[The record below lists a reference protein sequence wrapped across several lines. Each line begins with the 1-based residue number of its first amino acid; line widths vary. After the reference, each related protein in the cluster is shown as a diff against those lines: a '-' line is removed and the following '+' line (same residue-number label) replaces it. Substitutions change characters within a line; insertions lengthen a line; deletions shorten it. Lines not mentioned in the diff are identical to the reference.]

1 MFIYEWKTGRLKMTL
16 VAQYHTYSGLIFL
29 SESVVVFPN
38 TQNGTLEFWEIPS
51 SPGSIAPLSPRCVL
65 SLPQLVPGE
74 MISNISCRGEPSPM
88 GGNRSTRPFH
98 PSANDAI
105 VIFNMRVQPRVGMQH
120 HLAMMQF
127 GHTFTF
133 LIHRSALLE
142 LFRSAP
148 ATAVPW
154 SQWGPNISRWLPA
167 DGLPTRWI
175 TTTSGQRCVSI
186 MEDAPSSPS
195 EYYVFDFNPHSVRV
209 ALMEGVKAYMTEE
222 DRRMVCTSS
231 TTIDPAFAFAEEVS
245 SCLPYVVTE
254 SKERYAFDG
263 VLLDEERV
271 LGIYTDQL
279 DRIRAVEV
287 HYFG

>member
-1 MFIYEWKTGRLKMTL
+1 
-16 VAQYHTYSGLIFL
+16 
-29 SESVVVFPN
+29 
-38 TQNGTLEFWEIPS
+38 
-51 SPGSIAPLSPRCVL
+51 
-65 SLPQLVPGE
+65 
-74 MISNISCRGEPSPM
+74 M

-105 VIFNMRVQPRVGMQH
+105 VIFNMRVQPRVGIQH